1 MYEIYVSA
9 EEFRGVR
16 TVAQHRM
23 INDVS
28 LAQLL

>member
-16 TVAQHRM
+16 TVAQHRLV
-23 INDVS
+23 NDVS
-28 LAQLL
+28 QVLV